1 MIPPRWSD
9 KYQYGLVLPRTV
21 AYILGDPYRNKAFI
35 HRKPCQPPTDR
46 NAVNTAFT
54 KIDHPYRKT
63 YSVVSRKVWHT
74 LCLDLQSSFFWPFSN
89 SITEKVQPS
98 ICHFGLVNTSKATRV
113 IFSFFS
119 TLKTW
124 KSKFVSKSVVN
135 KIYLK
140 AEHNHLLFPRWSF
153 SWKVWSPPTKEVT
166 LAEVPIPSPL
176 GEMLVRL
183 IWPHCHFQD
192 WQLAYLYGSFQL
204 M

>member
-1 MIPPRWSD
+1 MGDSSWESVA
-9 KYQYGLVLPRTV
+9 LTRTWAP
-21 AYILGDPYRNKAFI
+21 AYRRVYWETPIGFYPLSLGNRVG
-35 HRKPCQPPTDR
+35 RPTDR
-46 NAVNTAFT
+46 DAVNTAFT

-166 LAEVPIPSPL
+166 LAEVQIPSPL

-183 IWPHCHFQD
+183 IWQHCHFQD